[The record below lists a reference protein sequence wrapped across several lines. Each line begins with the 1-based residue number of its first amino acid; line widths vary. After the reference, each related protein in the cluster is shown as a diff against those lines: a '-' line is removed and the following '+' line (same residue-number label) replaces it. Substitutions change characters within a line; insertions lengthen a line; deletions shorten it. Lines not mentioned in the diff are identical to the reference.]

1 MKKTAIPFATA
12 ISFAIALFCGLTLS
26 LAAQQASAGADQSA
40 AASAAHTQ
48 VDQSAAAHGAA
59 SSNISPLAYD
69 YMRPVNCELAGKL
82 DSKSAKVGEAVI
94 AKTKESV
101 RTADGTVIPKGA
113 KLIGHIAD
121 VQAHTSSQAESH
133 LSIAFD
139 RAEWSGGHSLPI
151 HSVIQAVT
159 PPVNAF
165 ASEPAEN
172 NDSLAGPIGG
182 GGARGVGTARGG
194 GGVLGGAAGAAGSAT
209 GNLGSNLGSNVGA
222 NASNLGANAD
232 GSLRA
237 AGQAAGNVAANTT
250 AVASTGVSAATSAS
264 MGAHAT
270 GVPGV
275 MLAGDATGATAG
287 TLSASKRNVHLDSGT
302 QLTIAVSGAVS
313 Q

>member
-12 ISFAIALFCGLTLS
+12 TLFATVLVFGTS
-26 LAAQQASAGADQSA
+26 VTLAAQQASAGADQSA

-165 ASEPAEN
+165 ASESAEN

-194 GGVLGGAAGAAGSAT
+194 GGVLGGATGAAGSAT
-209 GNLGSNLGSNVGA
+209 GSLGSNLGA

-237 AGQAAGNVAANTT
+237 AGQATGNVAANTA

-264 MGAHAT
+264 MGAHST